1 MILRAVH
8 EAHGFEGSERP
19 INGSGPRVL
28 WTLGG
33 GSKANYIHPL
43 SGVLRTGYAAPRSP
57 SPETP
62 LKLARKWLRNGV
74 CGCSGGFLPVT
85 VKAAL

>member
-33 GSKANYIHPL
+33 GSKANFIFTL
-43 SGVLRTGYAAPRSP
+43 CLASFVRA
-57 SPETP
+57 TP
-62 LKLARKWLRNGV
+62 LPLRARPDLKHHPNLPING
-74 CGCSGGFLPVT
+74 SGRRYVDVLMVF
-85 VKAAL
+85 

>member
-1 MILRAVH
+1 MILRTVH
-8 EAHGFEGSERP
+8 EAHGFEGSERI

-43 SGVLRTGYAAPRSP
+43 SGVLRTGYAASAPRRPALKPP
-57 SPETP
+57 SIWPV
-62 LKLARKWLRNGV
+62 NGSGM
-74 CGCSGGFLPVT
+74 GCVVVLVVFYR
-85 VKAAL
+85 